1 MSKKI
6 VLFFLLVLCAVSS
19 SGQKSTVKKDI
30 AQAQTFLKSK
40 KNCDK
45 AENLM
50 LALLKDS
57 ANIRNERIHLVL
69 FEAIRMQYEQN
80 NEKMYLHQK
89 VDTAAVFNL
98 AMRMFKQS
106 FVLDS
111 IDATPNEKGR
121 SKIKYR
127 SKHASY
133 LDKYRKNLF
142 NGGAYFIQKQK
153 YTNSYDFLDLY
164 LNCEHQP
171 LFSSYSYKPDSV
183 AAYWALFSAYKMKC
197 PQKVLKYAE
206 LAKHDSL
213 HLEFT
218 LQYLAETFSQLK
230 DTVRYVSTLHEGFL
244 RFKQSPYF
252 FTYLV
257 DYYNSQRLP
266 NSALDVVNIGLAD
279 NPHNELFLYAKSNI
293 LLNMGEY
300 DECISVCDSLI
311 SMNDS
316 IAEVYYNAGAAWINK
331 AFDAEKA
338 NLSNQKKRQLIVG
351 YYKSALPYMEH
362 YRSMKPEEKDK
373 WTAALYNIYLNLNMG
388 REFEEIDRM
397 LR

>member
-6 VLFFLLVLCAVSS
+6 VFLSLFLLTTVSS
-19 SGQKSTVKKDI
+19 AAQKSTVKKDI
-30 AQAQTFLKSK
+30 AQAQAFLKSK

-50 LALLKDS
+50 LSLLKDS
-57 ANIRNERIHLVL
+57 VNRRNERIHLVL
-69 FEAIRMQYEQN
+69 FDAIRMQYEQN
-80 NEKMYLHQK
+80 NEKMYLRQK
-89 VDTAAVFNL
+89 VDTAAFFNL
-98 AMRMFKQS
+98 TMKMFRQS
-106 FVLDS
+106 FTLDS
-111 IDATPNEKGR
+111 IDAAPDEKGR
-121 SKIKYR
+121 AKIRYR
-127 SKHASY
+127 SKHAAY

-142 NGGAYFIQKQK
+142 NGGAYFIQKQQ
-153 YTNSYDFLDLY
+153 YAQSYDFMDLY
-164 LNCEHQP
+164 LNCGQQP
-171 LFSSYSYKPDSV
+171 LFSSYSYEPDSV
-183 AAYWALFSAYKMKC
+183 AAYWALYSAYKMKC
-197 PQKVLKYAE
+197 PPKVLQHAE
-206 LAKHDSL
+206 LAKRDSL

-218 LQYLAETFSQLK
+218 LQYLAETFSQLN
-230 DTVRYVSTLHEGFL
+230 DTVRYVATLHEGFL

-266 NSALDVVNIGLAD
+266 NSALDIVNIGLAD
-279 NPHNELFLYAKSNI
+279 NPRNELFLYAKSNI
-293 LLNMGEY
+293 LLNMGDY
-300 DECISVCDSLI
+300 DGCISVCDSLI

-331 AFDAEKA
+331 AFDAEKM
-338 NLSNQKKRQLIVG
+338 NLPSQKKRQLIMT

-362 YRSMKPEEKDK
+362 YRAVKPEEKDK